1 MSESSINSK
10 LICYYALPS
19 LPVYFLFG
27 PITILQGMY
36 AKYFGIS
43 LSAIASALLIARL
56 FDAVTDPIVGYCSD
70 RYYARKYSRKPFILL
85 GGILFAVSSWFLYV
99 PPDNVSFGYLVTSLS
114 VFYLGYTL
122 FEISH
127 IAWGSELADHANEKN
142 HLFGIRSACALLA
155 GLFFYAMPLLPL
167 FDTNEFTPTTLKWSA
182 VIAGIVMLPM
192 LLISLKVV
200 PCSSRKRVDG
210 CHTPLQRGKSP
221 ASLLKGILSN
231 YPLLMFM
238 SSYVFLG
245 IGGGMWLVLAFSFT
259 DAYLGRGDQFAL
271 VYMISS
277 GLSIVSLRLWHW
289 LAGLFGKQL
298 TWGLG
303 ALVMSFGIAST
314 GFLSPNNESFLPM
327 LICMVLVF
335 VGTAALYIMAPSLL
349 SDIVDYGTWK
359 FGRDYTATYFSTFT
373 FLTKS
378 VGALGG
384 ALGLAISAMFGFDP
398 TTTIHSE
405 EAIFGL
411 RLSIA
416 WMPFILIVIS
426 IGFIWQIPISIRQH
440 TIIRRRLDAL
450 GLRL

>member
-1 MSESSINSK
+1 MSESDINLR

-27 PITILQGMY
+27 PIAILQGMY

-56 FDAVTDPIVGYCSD
+56 FDAVTDPVIGYCSD
-70 RYYARKYSRKPFILL
+70 RYYANNHSRKPFILF
-85 GGILFAVSSWFLYV
+85 GSIIFAGSSWFLYV
-99 PPDNVSFGYLVTSLS
+99 PPDNVDFIYLVTWLC

-155 GLFFYAMPLLPL
+155 GLVFYAMPLLPI

-192 LLISLKVV
+192 LLMSLKVV
-200 PCSSRKRVDG
+200 PCSKRKRIDG
-210 CHTPLQRGKSP
+210 RPIPLQREKTP
-221 ASLLKGILSN
+221 ASLLKGVTAN
-231 YPLLMFM
+231 KPLLIFM
-238 SSYVFLG
+238 SSYILLG

-259 DAYLGRGDQFAL
+259 DAYLGRGEEFAV
-271 VYMISS
+271 VYMISI
-277 GLSIVSLRLWHW
+277 GFSIVSLRFWHW
-289 LAGLFGKQL
+289 LANLFGKQL

-303 ALVMSFGIAST
+303 ALIMSFGIALT
-314 GFLSPNNESFLPM
+314 GFLLPSDESLLPL
-327 LICMVLVF
+327 LICMIFVF

-359 FGRDYTATYFSTFT
+359 FGRDNTATYFSTFT

-384 ALGLAISAMFGFDP
+384 ALGLAISAKFGFDP
-398 TTTIHSE
+398 TTTSHSE
-405 EAIFGL
+405 GAIFGL

-416 WMPFILIVIS
+416 WIPAILIVSS
-426 IGFIWQIPISIRQH
+426 IAFIWKIPITYRQH
-440 TIIRRRLDAL
+440 TIIRRRLSAL
-450 GLRL
+450 IIRE